1 MLRKLTRLARKAS
14 AGTIGGVAAFL
25 HWPEKVP
32 ELSFQLGEEV
42 ENAFFRI

>member
-1 MLRKLTRLARKAS
+1 VPEPSAALRR
-14 AGTIGGVAAFL
+14 FF